1 MSPRFVRLAVVFYSA
16 LLLLAALLGALW
28 NENVFVLGGEPLRNL
43 SIGVATAFGTVAS
56 GIILFCLM
64 PALRNLS
71 DELAPVLVDGSRRR
85 DLVLVSAASGIG
97 EEVLFRGALQPIL
110 GLVLASLLFGAMHV
124 GRDRRYLIW
133 TLWALGA
140 GFLFGFLYI
149 WTGSLLAPISAHV
162 IHNAATL
169 LLWRRSRRSVAEERN
184 NDSLTESVE
193 AGRER

>member
-1 MSPRFVRLAVVFYSA
+1 MSLRFVRLAVVFYSA

-28 NENVFVLGGEPLRNL
+28 NENVFELGGEPLRNL
-43 SIGVATAFGTVAS
+43 SIGVATAFGTVTS
-56 GIILFCLM
+56 GIILLHLL
-64 PALRNLS
+64 PAVRSLS

-97 EEVLFRGALQPIL
+97 EEVLFRGALQPML
-110 GLVLASLLFGAMHV
+110 GLVLASLLFGMMHV
-124 GRDRRYLIW
+124 GPDRRYLIW
-133 TLWALGA
+133 TLWAVGA

-149 WTGSLLAPISAHV
+149 WTGGLLAPISAHI

-184 NDSLTESVE
+184 NESLAESVA

>member
-1 MSPRFVRLAVVFYSA
+1 MSPRFVRLALVFYSA
-16 LLLLAALLGALW
+16 FLLLAALLGALW
-28 NENVFVLGGEPLRNL
+28 NENVFELGGEPLRNL
-43 SIGVATAFGTVAS
+43 SIGVATAFGTVTS
-56 GIILFCLM
+56 SIILLHLL
-64 PALRNLS
+64 PAVRSLS

-97 EEVLFRGALQPIL
+97 EEVLFRGALQPML
-110 GLVLASLLFGAMHV
+110 GLVLASLLFGMMHV
-124 GRDRRYLIW
+124 GPDRRYLIW
-133 TLWALGA
+133 TLWAVGA

-149 WTGSLLAPISAHV
+149 WTGGLLAPISAHI

-184 NDSLTESVE
+184 NESLAESVA